1 MPAGPPPRRGGH
13 LSLPAACLV
22 ASALLMQAAAPAAL
36 ARHRSHKPEAAP
48 PTSVAAI
55 CDNADFQAKQQ
66 AFENGGPKGD
76 VAVHICGTVVAVAAH
91 SSRTRS
97 GVHGYFY
104 VAVAPDISIRIVTNL
119 DEMHTPA
126 WPWVSKGDKVEVV
139 GRYYYDS
146 YRSQG
151 IDWTHRGTGR
161 SWPIPGFV
169 TVNGTKYD

>member
-1 MPAGPPPRRGGH
+1 M
-13 LSLPAACLV
+13 LS
-22 ASALLMQAAAPAAL
+22 QAVMPAAL
-36 ARHRSHKPEAAP
+36 ARHHRHRDETAAA
-48 PTSVAAI
+48 PTSVAAS

-76 VAVHICGTVVAVAAH
+76 VAVHICGTVVAVATR
-91 SSRTRS
+91 SSQTRS
-97 GVHGYFY
+97 GMHGYFY
-104 VAVAPDISIRIVTNL
+104 VAVAPNISIRIVTNL

-126 WPWVSKGDKVEVV
+126 WPWVSKGDTVDVV

-146 YRSQG
+146 YKSQG

-161 SWPIPGFV
+161 SWPIPGSV